1 MSRQVKSTRVVKFY
15 SACTYFQFSAKVQ
28 SHLSI
33 FAKMAEGQDD
43 PKKITITVKT
53 PKEKQQVDI
62 EEDADIRKLKEVLGP
77 RFGSEPEQLCLIFA
91 GKIMNDADTLKQHN
105 IKDGLTVHLV
115 IKTPPRPEPEGGPR
129 RPPADI
135 GATPFG
141 LNSLG
146 GLAGLESLGLGQST
160 FMDLQARM
168 QQELLSNPDM
178 LRQVLDNPLVQQMMN
193 DPENM
198 RTLITSNPQM
208 QDLMARNPEISHML
222 NNPELLRQTMELAR
236 NPAMLQELMR
246 SHDRAL
252 SNLESIPGGYNALQR
267 MYRDIQEPMLNAASS
282 MAGNP
287 FSGLVDN
294 SDGTNPQQGAENRQ
308 PLPNPWQ
315 RGGGGGTGGAGA
327 GAGSGPGLINTPG
340 MQSLLQQM
348 SENPRLV
355 QSMLSAPYTNSMLQ
369 ALAAD
374 PDMASRLI
382 NQVSDPA
389 VQHAGMQ
396 SLLQQMSENPRL
408 VQSMLSAPYTNS
420 MLQALAADPDMAS
433 RLINQVS
440 DPAVQHA
447 GMQSLLQQMSEN
459 PRLVQSMLSAP
470 YTNSM
475 LQALAADPDMA
486 SRLINQVSDPAVQH
500 AGMQSLLQQ
509 MSENPRLVQSMLSA
523 PYTNSMLQA
532 LAADPD
538 MASRLINQN
547 PMFANNPQLQEQ
559 MRTMMPQMLAQLQN
573 PEMQQMMSNP
583 QALNAL
589 LQIQQGMEQLR
600 TAAPSLVTNLGLGA
614 AAAPPAPQARQQHNE
629 ELFSQFMQRMV
640 AAMANNQNNS
650 SQPPEQRYSQQLEQ
664 LAAMGF
670 LNREANLQA
679 LIATFGDV
687 NAAVERLL
695 ALGQLSMS

>member
-1 MSRQVKSTRVVKFY
+1 
-15 SACTYFQFSAKVQ
+15 
-28 SHLSI
+28 
-33 FAKMAEGQDD
+33 MAEGQDE

-53 PKEKQQVDI
+53 PKEKQQVEI
-62 EEDADIRKLKEVLGP
+62 EEDSDIKKLKEVLGSK
-77 RFGSEPEQLCLIFA
+77 FNSEPEQLCLIFA
-91 GKIMNDADTLKQHN
+91 GKIMNDGDTLKQHN

-115 IKTPPRPEPEGGPR
+115 IKTPPRPEPEGATR

-135 GATPFG
+135 SATPFG

-198 RTLITSNPQM
+198 RSLITSNPQM
-208 QDLMARNPEISHML
+208 QDLMSRNPEISHML

-267 MYRDIQEPMLNAASS
+267 MYRDIQEPMLNVASS

-308 PLPNPWQ
+308 PLPNPWV
-315 RGGGGGTGGAGA
+315 RGNSNTPSSGVALGGVGLGGVAPP
-327 GAGSGPGLINTPG
+327 PGFMNPPG

-355 QSMLSAPYTNSMLQ
+355 QSMLSAPYTNSMLE
-369 ALAAD
+369 AFAAD
-374 PDMASRLI
+374 PEMASQI
-382 NQVSDPA
+382 
-389 VQHAGMQ
+389 
-396 SLLQQMSENPRL
+396 
-408 VQSMLSAPYTNS
+408 
-420 MLQALAADPDMAS
+420 
-433 RLINQVS
+433 
-440 DPAVQHA
+440 
-447 GMQSLLQQMSEN
+447 
-459 PRLVQSMLSAP
+459 
-470 YTNSM
+470 
-475 LQALAADPDMA
+475 
-486 SRLINQVSDPAVQH
+486 
-500 AGMQSLLQQ
+500 
-509 MSENPRLVQSMLSA
+509 
-523 PYTNSMLQA
+523 
-532 LAADPD
+532 
-538 MASRLINQN
+538 INQN
-547 PMFANNPQLQEQ
+547 PIFANNPQLREQ
-559 MRTMMPQMLAQLQN
+559 MTTMMPQLVAQLQN
-573 PEMQQMMSNP
+573 PDMQQLMTNP
-583 QALNAL
+583 QALSAL
-589 LQIQQGMEQLR
+589 LQIQQGMELLR
-600 TAAPSLVTNLGLGA
+600 SAVPNLVNNFGFGPGGQTTSTTS
-614 AAAPPAPQARQQHNE
+614 APPINAEAPARQVHQRNHSE
-629 ELFSQFMQRMV
+629 IFSQFMQRMV
-640 AAMANNQNNS
+640 ASMGNNQNNTQ
-650 SQPPEQRYSQQLEQ
+650 QPPEQRYSQQLDQ
-664 LAAMGF
+664 LTAMGF